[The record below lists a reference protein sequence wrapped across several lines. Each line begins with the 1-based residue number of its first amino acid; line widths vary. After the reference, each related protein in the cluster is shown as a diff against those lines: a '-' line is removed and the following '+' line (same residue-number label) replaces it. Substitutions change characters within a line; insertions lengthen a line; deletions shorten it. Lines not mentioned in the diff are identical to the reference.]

1 MGIVRK
7 NKAPTISKQKTF
19 MFFTTVADI
28 GALFIALIYISYV
41 GIMMYM
47 RPTPIWIDWVMLTI
61 TILYISFFLFKL
73 FYLNK
78 TMKNVG
84 RIKKIVKLSNKYT
97 KLGMRTVNAAF
108 VILSLIGAQRSDA
121 HAFALVGV
129 LVLGVTFIITILWD
143 IGNFIL
149 RRKIQE
155 FTVAWNE
162 LSQEEKQE
170 RIELLLSGFIRSINN
185 AAVMD
190 NYFDV
195 GLNLKTMVASKLN
208 DRVRLADARR
218 LDATTQGDSDH
229 SGDEEQE

>member
-78 TMKNVG
+78 TMKNAG

-229 SGDEEQE
+229 NGDEEQE